1 MIAICLCSRGLV
13 YSKCMESVYIG
24 LQVIPNSKLYMTH
37 DLPIPDAQND
47 ITERALKDGASKLI
61 FIEEDH
67 YNGEKEWMEL
77 ANATADI
84 ATLQYNDK
92 NGSPHGIIHYNEKM
106 EILWCGMGSTMMQKR
121 VFDALDKPYFRDD
134 VRYRIVRKKD
144 TDIGTIVTEYEELPI
159 RAKWGYGG
167 QDVDF
172 YTRVRKKGFRIERI
186 PDLRS
191 IHMKVVKMGDPTV
204 NKGVHEITAV

>member
-24 LQVIPNSKLYMTH
+24 LQAIPYSKLYMTH

-47 ITERALKDGASKLI
+47 ITERALQNGADKI
-61 FIEEDH
+61 IYIEEDH
-67 YNGEKEWMEL
+67 FNGENEWKAL
-77 ANATADI
+77 ALHEGDI

-92 NGSPHGIIHYNEKM
+92 NGSPHGIIHYNEAM
-106 EILWCGMGSTMMQKR
+106 EILWCGMGSTMVQRR
-121 VFDALDKPYFRDD
+121 VFDKLKKPYFRDD
-134 VRYRIVRKKD
+134 VRYRIIRKKD
-144 TDIGTIVTEYEELPI
+144 TDAGRIVTEYEELPN

-172 YTRVRKKGFRIERI
+172 FTRVRQIGFRIHKI
-186 PDLRS
+186 PDMRS
-191 IHMKVVKMGDPTV
+191 IHMKVVRMGEPTI
-204 NKGVHEITAV
+204 NKGVHEIAAV